1 MHQVSH
7 AASHTLLHRHIPFSL
22 AALLP
27 NKQHQNTAH
36 FHNNRRL
43 EYRPHDIAWSEVE
56 AEALTGK
63 TFVSP
68 YPDREGRPVVIMR
81 PR

>member
-1 MHQVSH
+1 MT
-7 AASHTLLHRHIPFSL
+7 APCLLRVL
-22 AALLP
+22 CVCCACV
-27 NKQHQNTAH
+27 NDDND
-36 FHNNRRL
+36 NDNDRRRL
-43 EYRPHDIAWSEVE
+43 EYGPHSISWGDVE

-68 YPDREGRPVVIMR
+68 FPDREGRPVVIMR